1 MKNTPLKQYQIDLQ
15 QALAQAS
22 TGDWFERYINHSRG
36 LGNTFALINACRQAK
51 AVLVTANMDMAESV
65 KKAHRIQTVSINNA
79 SFAAHPSRSVVDNFA
94 ILSLVREERKI
105 IALAEQLL
113 QILAQK
119 GVY

>member
-15 QALAQAS
+15 QALAGAL

-51 AVLVTANMDMAESV
+51 AVLITAKAELAEEIT
-65 KKAHRIQTVSINNA
+65 KAHRIQTVSINTPG
-79 SFAAHPSRSVVDNFA
+79 FAAHPTRSVVDNFA
-94 ILSLVREERKI
+94 ILELVREERRI